1 MATAI
6 EFLKAILI
14 GIVQGITEWLP
25 ISSTGHMIL
34 LNDLVHL
41 NVSDAF
47 WEMFEVVIQ
56 LGSILAVVVLYF
68 SRLWPFAMKKNIGG
82 GDLLCGIGKVG
93 IKRHTMV
100 LWLHVLIAAVP
111 AGVVGVLFNDWFDA
125 HFYNPVCVSVSLI
138 VYGVLFI
145 VVERLHRGKTF
156 KMNAVEDIGYGTAF
170 GVGVFQMLSL
180 VPGTSRSG
188 STILGASIL
197 SVSRPAAAEFSFF
210 LAVPVMLGAS
220 LLKGMKFAGKVA
232 AGAEVFGGYEAMI
245 LAVGCIVAFVVS
257 LAAIRFLMDFVK
269 KHSFTAFGI
278 YRIVLGVLVLL
289 LRVFAK

>member
-232 AGAEVFGGYEAMI
+232 AGAEVFGGYETMI

-278 YRIVLGVLVLL
+278 YRIALGVLVLL
-289 LRVFAK
+289 LRVFVK

>member
-1 MATAI
+1 METAI

-145 VVERLHRGKTF
+145 VVEQLHRGKTF

-289 LRVFAK
+289 LRVFVK

>member
-156 KMNAVEDIGYGTAF
+156 KMNAVENIGYGTAF

-289 LRVFAK
+289 LRVFVK

>member
-145 VVERLHRGKTF
+145 VVEQLHRGKTF

-220 LLKGMKFAGKVA
+220 LLKGMKFADKVA

-269 KHSFTAFGI
+269 KHSFTAFGW
-278 YRIVLGVLVLL
+278 YRIILGALVAVYFLL
-289 LRVFAK
+289 K

>member
-25 ISSTGHMIL
+25 ISSTGHMML
-34 LNDLVHL
+34 MNDLVHL

-145 VVERLHRGKTF
+145 VMERLHRGKTF

-289 LRVFAK
+289 LRVFVK

>member
-197 SVSRPAAAEFSFF
+197 SVSSPAAAEFSFF

-289 LRVFAK
+289 LRVFVK

>member
-245 LAVGCIVAFVVS
+245 LEVGCIVAFVVS

-289 LRVFAK
+289 LRVFVK

>member
-278 YRIVLGVLVLL
+278 YRIALGVLVLL
-289 LRVFAK
+289 LRVFVK

>member
-68 SRLWPFAMKKNIGG
+68 SRLWPFAMKKNIGS

-111 AGVVGVLFNDWFDA
+111 AGVVGVLFNDWFNA
-125 HFYNPVCVSVSLI
+125 HFYNPVCVSLALI

-220 LLKGMKFAGKVA
+220 LLKGVKFAGKVA
-232 AGAEVFGGYEAMI
+232 SGAEVFGGYEAMI

-278 YRIVLGVLVLL
+278 YRIALGVLVLL
-289 LRVFAK
+289 LRVFVK

>member
-188 STILGASIL
+188 STILGAS
-197 SVSRPAAAEFSFF
+197 
-210 LAVPVMLGAS
+210 

-278 YRIVLGVLVLL
+278 YRIALGVLVLL
-289 LRVFAK
+289 LRVFVK

>member
-232 AGAEVFGGYEAMI
+232 AGAEVFGGYEAMS

-289 LRVFAK
+289 LRVFVK

>member
-145 VVERLHRGKTF
+145 VVEQLHRGKTF

-289 LRVFAK
+289 LRVFVK

>member
-34 LNDLVHL
+34 MNDLVHL

-145 VVERLHRGKTF
+145 VMERLHRGKTF

-289 LRVFAK
+289 LRVFVK

>member
-210 LAVPVMLGAS
+210 LGVPTMLGAG
-220 LLKGMKFAGKVA
+220 LLKGIKFWQAGLFLTPYEGILIA
-232 AGAEVFGGYEAMI
+232 AGT
-245 LAVGCIVAFVVS
+245 LTAFLVS
-257 LAAIRFLMDFVK
+257 LAAIRFLLDFVRR
-269 KHSFTAFGI
+269 HSFAAFGV
-278 YRIVLGVLVLL
+278 YRILLGVAVLARIL
-289 LRVFAK
+289 F

>member
-125 HFYNPVCVSVSLI
+125 HFYNPVCVSLALI

-289 LRVFAK
+289 LRVFVK

>member
-278 YRIVLGVLVLL
+278 YRIVLGVFVLL
-289 LRVFAK
+289 LRVFVK

>member
-145 VVERLHRGKTF
+145 VVEQLHRGKTF

-232 AGAEVFGGYEAMI
+232 SGAEVFGGYEAMI

-289 LRVFAK
+289 LRVFVK

>member
-125 HFYNPVCVSVSLI
+125 HFYTPVCVSVSLI

-145 VVERLHRGKTF
+145 VVEQLHRGKTF

-289 LRVFAK
+289 LRVFVK